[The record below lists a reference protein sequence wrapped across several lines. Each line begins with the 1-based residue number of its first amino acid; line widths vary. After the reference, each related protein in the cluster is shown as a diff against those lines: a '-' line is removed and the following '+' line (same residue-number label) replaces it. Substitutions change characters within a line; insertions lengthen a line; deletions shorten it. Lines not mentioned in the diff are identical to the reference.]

1 MNTKDPLEKMFERLQ
16 DSFNTEETPLGHQQR
31 FLEKLKAQQP
41 QKKSIS
47 WWKPLSIAASVLL
60 LIGFG
65 FFNLVQNRETE
76 GLAGVSSEMEKTQS
90 FFITT
95 INQEIETLKS
105 FQDEDTQHLVEDALK
120 RLEVL
125 EQDYEKLKL
134 DLVESG
140 NDKRVVAAM
149 IANFQNRIDILEQV
163 FTTME
168 EVKTLKAT
176 KNETPIQN
184 F

>member
-1 MNTKDPLEKMFERLQ
+1 MKTQDNIEKLFKRLQ
-16 DSFNTEETPLGHQQR
+16 DSFTTEETPVGHHQR
-31 FLEKLKAQQP
+31 FLDKLKAQQP
-41 QKKSIS
+41 VKKSIN
-47 WWKPLSIAASVLL
+47 WWKPLSIAASILL
-60 LIGFG
+60 LLGFG
-65 FFNLVQNRETE
+65 FFNLIQREEST
-76 GLAGVSSEMEKTQS
+76 GLASVSSEMEKTQS
-90 FFITT
+90 FFVTT

-125 EQDYEKLKL
+125 EKDYEGLKI

-168 EVKTLKAT
+168 EVKTLKT
-176 KNETPIQN
+176 NQNETPIQN

>member
-1 MNTKDPLEKMFERLQ
+1 MKSQDNIEKLFEKLQ
-16 DSFNTEETPLGHQQR
+16 DSFNTEETPVGHQQR

-41 QKKSIS
+41 QKKATS
-47 WWKPLSIAASVLL
+47 WWKHLSIAASVLL
-60 LIGFG
+60 LLGVG
-65 FFNLVQNRETE
+65 FFSLMPAKEAE
-76 GLAGVSSEMEKTQS
+76 GLASVSSEMEKTQS

>member
-1 MNTKDPLEKMFERLQ
+1 MKNQDSIEKLFEKFQ
-16 DSFNTEETPLGHQQR
+16 DSFDTENTPVGHQQR

-41 QKKSIS
+41 VKKPIS

-60 LIGFG
+60 LLGVG
-65 FFNLVQNRETE
+65 FFGLMPTKETD
-76 GLAGVSSEMEKTQS
+76 GLASVSSEMEKTQS
-90 FFITT
+90 FFVTT

-105 FQDEDTQHLVEDALK
+105 FQDEDTQHLVQDALK
-120 RLEVL
+120 RLEL
-125 EQDYEKLKL
+125 LQQDYENLKV

-168 EVKTLKAT
+168 EIKTLKT
-176 KNETPIQN
+176 NTHETPIQN